1 MDKSQNNPLFKH
13 FRQPSIYLKLP
24 SNGKFYPE
32 GTLELSVTGE
42 IPVFPM
48 TVKDEIT
55 LKTPDALINGNGMGE
70 VIKSCCPAIKDPW
83 SIPSIDLDAIFIA
96 IRLASYGTGMDINTT
111 CPKCNEAN
119 ESTVNLTTLLESIPE
134 IPMNEPVDIEGMQ
147 FEFKPQTY
155 KDINQMNIITFEE
168 RRLVDAV
175 YDSETN
181 DEEKKKIF
189 AESFNRLT
197 KMNIDLLTNNINAVT
212 VDGERVTDPAFISD
226 FLENCSR
233 TVYNKIKASI
243 QSILEKGK
251 IPDVDVTCDSCKND
265 YKSSMEFDQANFF
278 V

>member
-24 SNGKFYPE
+24 SGGKFYPE

-42 IPVFPM
+42 LPIFPM

-83 SIPSIDLDAIFIA
+83 VIPSVDLDAIFIA
-96 IRLASYGTGMDINTT
+96 IRLASYGTGMDINTN
-111 CPKCNEAN
+111 CPECKEPN
-119 ESTVNLTTLLESIPE
+119 ESTVNLTSLLESIPSIAFGTPIE
-134 IPMNEPVDIEGMQ
+134 IDGMQ

-175 YDSETN
+175 YDSETT
-181 DEEKKKIF
+181 DEEKKKLF

-197 KMNIDLLTNNINAVT
+197 RMNIELLTNNISAVT
-212 VDGERVTDPAFISD
+212 VDGERVTDPTFITD

-233 TVYNKIKASI
+233 DVYNKIKKSV
-243 QSILEKGK
+243 QDTLEKGK
-251 IPDVDVTCDSCKND
+251 LPEVDVTCDSCKKE
-265 YKSSMEFDQANFF
+265 YKTTMEFDQANFF